1 MFREMQDRCSQLE
14 KENELLRK
22 KNEALSEE
30 IKRLMNE
37 AGEPSV
43 EEMDILETA
52 ATVELLETLA
62 QALRKTLGVNA
73 PD

>member
-30 IKRLMNE
+30 IKRLMSE

-62 QALRKTLGVNA
+62 HALRKTLGVNA